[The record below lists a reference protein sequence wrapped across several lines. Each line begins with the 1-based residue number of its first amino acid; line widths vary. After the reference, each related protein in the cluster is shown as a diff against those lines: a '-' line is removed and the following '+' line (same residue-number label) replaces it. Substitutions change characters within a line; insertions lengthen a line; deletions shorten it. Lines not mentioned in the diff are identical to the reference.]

1 MLCFSQRWVRIPLN
15 SPHCLYYY
23 RFVPH
28 DRLSIAYFPALE
40 GAVGGEAKGVLR
52 EEVRVVNKTEL
63 IAKVAEKTQMTK
75 KDATQSVEAVLE
87 AITEALKNGEKVQ
100 LIGFGNFEVRERAA
114 RKGRNPQTGKEIT
127 IPASKVPAFKP
138 GKALKDEVNK

>member
-1 MLCFSQRWVRIPLN
+1 
-15 SPHCLYYY
+15 
-23 RFVPH
+23 
-28 DRLSIAYFPALE
+28 LE
-40 GAVGGEAKGVLR
+40 GAVGGEAKGFSR